1 MSVYQHHHISYRPE
15 IIVYIR
21 KGVHD
26 ICSRIMRHSRGMS
39 KEEKRAILAAVYMIP
54 DCENEKEKEND

>member
-15 IIVYIR
+15 IIVRIR

-39 KEEKRAILAAVYMIP
+39 SEEKRAVRCALEMIP
-54 DCENEKEKEND
+54 DCEDKEND

>member
-15 IIVYIR
+15 IIVRIR

-39 KEEKRAILAAVYMIP
+39 SEEKRAIRVALEMIP
-54 DCENEKEKEND
+54 DCEDKESD